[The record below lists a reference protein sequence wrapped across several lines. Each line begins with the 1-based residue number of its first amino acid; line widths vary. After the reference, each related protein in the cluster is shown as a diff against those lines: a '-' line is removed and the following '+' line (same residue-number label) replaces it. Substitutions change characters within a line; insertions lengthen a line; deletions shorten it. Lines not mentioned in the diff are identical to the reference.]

1 MNWYNE
7 SIESTEK
14 ALQTSASGL
23 TSAEAASRLETYG
36 PNVLPEAVKPGPWRM
51 LLRQFT
57 DFMILVLFGAAAISF
72 AVQEYTDAAIIL
84 LIIVVNGIIGFVQEY
99 NAEKAL
105 ESLKKLSALYAT
117 VLRDGHPMQVDA
129 EHLVPGDVVLLEAGN
144 IVPADLRI
152 AEEISLQ
159 TDESA
164 LTGESR
170 PVSKMDSV
178 LDTPGLP
185 LADRNNQVFKGT
197 LVVTGKARGIV
208 VATGSQTEL
217 GAIAQLLHDNQS
229 MTPLQVRLQDFSK
242 KLSWIILGICII
254 LFGVGYLRG
263 EEPMAL
269 LLTAI
274 SLAVAAIPE
283 ALPAVVTIALA
294 RGAGRMVRHQALIR
308 NLPAVESLGS
318 VTYICTDKTGTLTQN
333 QMTVLE
339 THQPADSNPSDQ
351 NSLFAC
357 MALNNDAFQ
366 HEGKWFGDPTEVALL
381 MYLIQQGAD
390 PDQLRQAHQ
399 RTTEIPFDSNRKRMS
414 TIHPEGDRY
423 RVWVK
428 GGLEAVLDRCTDGV
442 NFRTE
447 KALADGWAHN
457 SLRVLAFATRLV
469 DELPESIH
477 PDTIEQDLTLVGLVG
492 MADPPRP
499 EAREALAT
507 CRSAGVEVVMI
518 TGDHPSTAEAIA
530 REIELTDDPRQIVT
544 GQTLSTYSPS
554 DLLAKVEHIRVY
566 ARVSP
571 EQKLDI
577 VKALKANGHF
587 VAMTGDGVNDA
598 PALQTAH
605 VGIAMGIT
613 GTDVSKDASDMVL
626 LDDNF
631 ATIVSA
637 IHEGRR
643 IFDNIKKFIRYI
655 LTGNSGEIWT
665 IFLAPL
671 IGMPIPL
678 LPIHILWINLVTDG
692 LPALALA
699 TDPADPDVMKRPPR
713 PPSQGIFAEGMG
725 YKVLWSGLFIAFVC
739 LTMQAWALRN
749 NTSAQTMVF
758 TTLAFCQLFGVLAM
772 RSPTYNLWQI
782 GVFSNPGLWWAIL
795 AAAVL
800 QMAIIY
806 LPFLQTIFHT
816 APLSVKELGMC
827 LGGAL
832 LVYIALEVEKF
843 LPHVR
848 KQEQS

>member
-7 SIESTEK
+7 SIESVEK
-14 ALQTSASGL
+14 TLQTSTSGL
-23 TSAEAASRLETYG
+23 TSEEAAKRLETYG
-36 PNVLPEAVKPGPWRM
+36 LNVLPEPVKPGPWRM

-57 DFMILVLFGAAAISF
+57 DFMILVLLGAAVISF

-84 LIIVVNGIIGFVQEY
+84 LIIAVNGIIGFVQEY

-144 IVPADLRI
+144 IVPADMRLL
-152 AEEISLQ
+152 EEISLK

-170 PVSKMDSV
+170 PVSKIDSA
-178 LDTPGLP
+178 LDATNLP
-185 LADRNNQVFKGT
+185 LAERSNQVFKGT
-197 LVVTGKARGIV
+197 LAVTGKAKGIV
-208 VATGSQTEL
+208 VATGTQTEL
-217 GAIAQLLHDNQS
+217 GAIAQLLQEHQS

-308 NLPAVESLGS
+308 HLPAVESLGS

-333 QMTVLE
+333 QMTVLQ
-339 THQPADSNPSDQ
+339 THHPAGQ
-351 NSLFAC
+351 NELFAC

-366 HEGKWFGDPTEVALL
+366 DEGKWFGDPTEIALL
-381 MYLIQQGAD
+381 THLIRQGVD
-390 PDQLRQAHQ
+390 PDQMRKAHQ
-399 RTTEIPFDSNRKRMS
+399 RITEIPFDSNRKRMS
-414 TIHPEGDRY
+414 TIHPEGKGY

-428 GGLEAVLDRCTDGV
+428 GGLEAVLDRCADRQG
-442 NFRTE
+442 FDAE
-447 KALADGWAHN
+447 KSLADSWAHN
-457 SLRVLAFATRLV
+457 SLRVLAFATRLL
-469 DELPESIH
+469 DKLPESIH
-477 PDTIEQDLTLVGLVG
+477 PDAVERDLTFVGLIG

-499 EAREALAT
+499 EARAALAT

-530 REIELTDDPRQIVT
+530 REIELTDDPKQILT
-544 GQTLSTYSPS
+544 GQTLSTYTQN
-554 DLLAKVEHIRVY
+554 DLLAAVERVRVY

-577 VKALKANGHF
+577 VKALKAKGHF

-725 YKVLWSGLFIAFVC
+725 YKVLWSGLFIAFIC
-739 LTMQAWALRN
+739 LSMQAWALRN
-749 NTSAQTMVF
+749 NASAQTMVF

-772 RSPTYNLWQI
+772 RSPTYTLWRI

-806 LPFLQTIFHT
+806 LPFLQPIFRT
-816 APLSVKELGMC
+816 APLSGQELGMC
-827 LGGAL
+827 MGGAL
-832 LVYIALEVEKF
+832 LVYAAMEIEKF

-848 KQEQS
+848 KLAQA